1 MNFLAHLWLADQS
14 GTSLAGSVLGDVVH
28 GSDLSAYPAE
38 IAAGVRLH
46 RRIDAATDR
55 HPHMVAL
62 RQSYPDGARR
72 YAGIVLD
79 LVADYVLIQ
88 QWSRHSAETLDG
100 FCGRCG
106 EAIAA
111 ASPWFLLAGGRDSSA
126 PDFAHLLHSYGEVAG
141 IDRAIRRT
149 STRLRKPELLLK
161 AAEDWRT
168 LAAAMQPH
176 LPELLTDLRR
186 LALEPAP
193 IVPTH

>member
-88 QWSRHSAETLDG
+88 QWSRHSAETLED

-106 EAIAA
+106 AAIEA

-126 PDFAHLLHSYGEVAG
+126 REFEHLLRSYGEVAG
-141 IDRAIRRT
+141 IDRALRRT
-149 STRLRKPELLLK
+149 ATRLRKPELLLQ
-161 AAEDWRT
+161 AAEGWLA
-168 LAAAMQPH
+168 LAAAMQPQ
-176 LPELLTDLRR
+176 LPDLLTDLRR
-186 LALEPAP
+186 LALESAP
-193 IVPTH
+193 PEPMH